1 MRARPAYLSTP
12 LFEGI
17 TEHMTGEELE
27 IAASTPRYRFDVAA
41 APAPSPAAEPELATR
56 EAVAFVEEAVSD
68 KSQPVV
74 MFALEWCEFCWSV
87 RRLMT
92 EFGIPY
98 RSIDL
103 DSVAY
108 QKDNRGGDIRVA
120 LRQKTGSPTIPQIFL
135 GGEYIGGCTE
145 TFDAFN
151 QGRFQKLLEANG
163 VAFDR
168 SKKADAYGFLPK
180 WLHPR

>member
-1 MRARPAYLSTP
+1 MN
-12 LFEGI
+12 
-17 TEHMTGEELE
+17 
-27 IAASTPRYRFDVAA
+27 
-41 APAPSPAAEPELATR
+41 
-56 EAVAFVEEAVSD
+56 D

-87 RRLMT
+87 RRLMK
-92 EFGIPY
+92 EFAIPY
-98 RSIDL
+98 RPIDL
-103 DSVAY
+103 DSVEY
-108 QKDNRGGDIRVA
+108 QRDNRGGDIRVA
-120 LRQKTGSPTIPQIFL
+120 LRQKIGSPTIPQIFV

-151 QGRFQKLLEANG
+151 QGRLQKLLEANG

-168 SKKADAYGFLPK
+168 AKKVDAYTFLPK